1 MDGKFLKARI
11 ICYRFCVSSQFLIK
25 TMIIINVYIMTQES
39 LFIHKHIS

>member
-11 ICYRFCVSSQFLIK
+11 ICYRFFVSSQFLIN
-25 TMIIINVYIMTQES
+25 TMIIINIYIMPQES